1 MALAAS
7 RAAQVA
13 ASHPAARASRRRVAR
28 AAAPGD
34 ASKSDAFFKGTLS
47 AGPSAFE
54 TRYNTATLGPDS
66 GWDDTAEAQ
75 AVARVHLMANELYQ
89 RVAAR
94 NAGET
99 EFLQAFREVLDTL
112 MPLFERENKYLKVL
126 EVIAEPERAHSFRV
140 PWVDDHGKQ
149 QVNRGFRVQF
159 SSALGPYKGG
169 LRFHPTVNLS
179 IIKFLGFEQIFKNS
193 LTGLPIG
200 GGKGGSDFDPKGK
213 SDGEILR
220 FCQSFCTSLSE
231 YIGPNIDVPAGDI
244 GVGGRE
250 IGYMYGQYK
259 RLTRS
264 FEGAFTG
271 KDPKWGGSLIR
282 PEATGYGTVYF
293 LRRMVQVRGEELKD
307 QRVLL
312 SGAGNV
318 AQYAAEKLLHEGA
331 VPLTMS
337 DSTGYV
343 YAEGGFDEGLLQAV
357 KHAKNVQ
364 RTGLRAAAAASGGRL
379 QFCSQAA
386 NAMKPSTTATI
397 TGSHLHPHP
406 SRPWGTCSADIALP
420 CATQNELDL
429 ADAKALISAGVSMV
443 VEGANMPCTAEAAE
457 FLIAKGVAFGP
468 AKAAN
473 AGGVAVS
480 ALEMT
485 QNSMRLPW
493 TSKQVD
499 DKLQEIMARIFQD
512 CARTAADY
520 GAPNNLRLGANVAG
534 FLNQGS
540 QLGRRA
546 GRGLARKVCWAGSTS
561 KEADIV

>member
-1 MALAAS
+1 M
-7 RAAQVA
+7 
-13 ASHPAARASRRRVAR
+13 
-28 AAAPGD
+28 
-34 ASKSDAFFKGTLS
+34 
-47 AGPSAFE
+47 
-54 TRYNTATLGPDS
+54 
-66 GWDDTAEAQ
+66 
-75 AVARVHLMANELYQ
+75 ARVHLMANELYQ

-169 LRFHPTVNLS
+169 LRFHPTVTQS
-179 IIKFLGFEQIFKNS
+179 VIKFLGFEQIFKNS

-343 YAEGGFDEGLLQAV
+343 YAEGGIDEELLKVIAYVKNDQRAGLEV
-357 KHAKNVQ
+357 
-364 RTGLRAAAAASGGRL
+364 AAQLSEGRL
-379 QFCSQAA
+379 AFVPGENPWKVDYAA
-386 NAMKPSTTATI
+386 
-397 TGSHLHPHP
+397 
-406 SRPWGTCSADIALP
+406 DVALP
-420 CATQNELDL
+420 CATQNEVD
-429 ADAKALISAGVSMV
+429 ADDVQALSRGGCRYVA
-443 VEGANMPCTAEAAE
+443 EGANMPCTAAACDM
-457 FLIAKGVAFGP
+457 LHRHGIRFGP

-480 ALEMT
+480 ALEMA
-485 QNSMRLPW
+485 QNSARLSW
-493 TSKQVD
+493 TREEV
-499 DKLQEIMARIFQD
+499 DKLLEGIMDNIFD
-512 CARTAADY
+512 ASMNTAEEFGQPHNY
-520 GAPNNLRLGANVAG
+520 QVGANISG
-534 FLNQGS
+534 FLKVANSVIEQGS
-540 QLGRRA
+540 
-546 GRGLARKVCWAGSTS
+546 V
-561 KEADIV
+561 